1 MNKKKFNNFLIDYK
15 GEGVPS
21 DLHDVR
27 KIYPLK
33 KASSQILG
41 SPIGHV
47 KEMFKSYFKEP
58 GSVLDIGG
66 SAGNLLYNNEDNF
79 ITKYSCLDVV
89 PIARDYGKYLYPDSN
104 FYFYDKFNWIYNITG
119 DPNTMFPDIEEHDY
133 TFFYNVAI
141 SCDYNDLIET
151 LKFAIKR
158 TKKKI
163 IFNVHD
169 KNQTDMLELIYN
181 RYHSTDISGTS
192 FPLQVKEDDNKISYL
207 LATSRKEEKRTVND
221 IQVFNQ
227 DKFTPSNET
236 LKLKSCSA
244 FYSFYD
250 IDYLRKRLVDTFNC
264 KIEISNPDTH
274 TVTFEL
280 CVL

>member
-1 MNKKKFNNFLIDYK
+1 MNEISFNKFLKDYK
-15 GEGVPS
+15 GNGKPS

-33 KASSQILG
+33 KTEAQILG
-41 SPIGHV
+41 STIEHV
-47 KEMFKSYFKEP
+47 KDMFLTYFKEP

-66 SAGNLLYNNEDNF
+66 SAGNLLYNNDDNF

-89 PIARDYGKYLYPDSN
+89 PIARDYGKYLYPNSN

-163 IFNVHD
+163 IFI
-169 KNQTDMLELIYN
+169 KTKLI
-181 RYHSTDISGTS
+181 
-192 FPLQVKEDDNKISYL
+192 
-207 LATSRKEEKRTVND
+207 
-221 IQVFNQ
+221 
-227 DKFTPSNET
+227 
-236 LKLKSCSA
+236 C
-244 FYSFYD
+244 
-250 IDYLRKRLVDTFNC
+250 
-264 KIEISNPDTH
+264 
-274 TVTFEL
+274 
-280 CVL
+280 